1 MFVLKINRN
10 IFREGR
16 KVKKE
21 KSKNFK
27 NFISFW
33 FCDVNSAIHIRLS
46 FLFQLYRLHFFYKQ
60 LVYKQLALSL
70 KIAKQLW
77 VLNHLAISNNT
88 KLQITDNRF
97 EKDCLRV
104 NQSLK
109 IFIVKPMLS
118 SNSPPPPSSERQNRD
133 WVLYDLGNTVESD
146 KHVHNS

>member
-1 MFVLKINRN
+1 MALSKA
-10 IFREGR
+10 
-16 KVKKE
+16 
-21 KSKNFK
+21 KNFK

-77 VLNHLAISNNT
+77 GLNHLAISNNI

-118 SNSPPPPSSERQNRD
+118 SNSPPPTPHPLLQSVKTGIE
-133 WVLYDLGNTVESD
+133 YCMILGIL
-146 KHVHNS
+146 